1 MDHYFA
7 RCAEAATRQGLDPM
21 IERLELEDIEHFV
34 EQTGG
39 FVMVITVRRDTG
51 CYGIARD
58 GARSWLLAWY
68 EGDAFDTSEQEA
80 QFWTGLSED
89 EVIQRVA

>member
-21 IERLELEDIEHFV
+21 IERLELEDVEHFV

-39 FVMVITVRRDTG
+39 FVMVITVRRHDG
-51 CYGIARD
+51 CFGIARD
-58 GARSWLLAWY
+58 GARWMLAWY
-68 EGDAFDTSEQEA
+68 EGDAFDESREESA
-80 QFWTGLSED
+80 LWTDLTED
-89 EVIQRVA
+89 EVVQRVA